1 MKIFLRSL
9 KKRVYCKKME
19 TTKIC
24 KRLNNLSSDLK
35 NSCSKDI
42 LHIFDIIFEEYDIV
56 YKNTDK
62 IVNKQILTDRLH
74 NLLNEKVKEEI
85 PVCKGFSQ
93 NGNKCFKRTQQ
104 NSNYCKVHA
113 YLAFREKNALPI
125 NLSNNKIDTL
135 TSNNIYTPMNLSKN
149 KIDILS
155 LEKTFINDS
164 FYYHDKRFI
173 YDKESLEKVGYI
185 ENENDFILTDD
196 PFILEIL

>member
-1 MKIFLRSL
+1 MKIFSQSL
-9 KKRVYCKKME
+9 KKRVYCNKME

-24 KRLNNLSSDLK
+24 KRLDNLSSDLK

-62 IVNKQILTDRLH
+62 IVIKQILTDRLH

-113 YLAFREKNALPI
+113 YLAFREKNALV
-125 NLSNNKIDTL
+125 SNNKIDT
-135 TSNNIYTPMNLSKN
+135 YVTPMNLSKN

-164 FYYHDKRFI
+164 FYYHDKSFI

-196 PFILEIL
+196 PFILEML

>member
-1 MKIFLRSL
+1 MKIFLQSL
-9 KKRVYCKKME
+9 KKRVYCNKME

-24 KRLNNLSSDLK
+24 KRLDNLSSDLK

-74 NLLNEKVKEEI
+74 DLLNEKVQEEI

-93 NGNKCFKRTQQ
+93 NGNKCFKRSQQ
-104 NSNYCKVHA
+104 NSNYCNVHA
-113 YLAFREKNALPI
+113 YLAFREKNALV
-125 NLSNNKIDTL
+125 SNNKIDT
-135 TSNNIYTPMNLSKN
+135 YVTPMNVSKN

-164 FYYHDKRFI
+164 FYYHDKSFI

-196 PFILEIL
+196 PFILEML

>member
-1 MKIFLRSL
+1 MKIFLQSL
-9 KKRVYCKKME
+9 KKRVYCNKME

-24 KRLNNLSSDLK
+24 KRLDNLSSDLK

-62 IVNKQILTDRLH
+62 IVNKQILTDRLRD
-74 NLLNEKVKEEI
+74 LLNEKVQEEI
-85 PVCKGFSQ
+85 PICKGFSQ

-113 YLAFREKNALPI
+113 YLAFREKNALV
-125 NLSNNKIDTL
+125 SNNKIDT
-135 TSNNIYTPMNLSKN
+135 YVTPMNLSKN

-164 FYYHDKRFI
+164 FYYHDKSFI

>member
-1 MKIFLRSL
+1 MKIFLQFL
-9 KKRVYCKKME
+9 KKRVYCNKME

-24 KRLNNLSSDLK
+24 KRLDNLSSDLK

-56 YKNTDK
+56 YKNTGK

-74 NLLNEKVKEEI
+74 DLLNEKVQEEI

-93 NGNKCFKRTQQ
+93 NGNKCFKRSQQ

-113 YLAFREKNALPI
+113 YLAFREKNALV
-125 NLSNNKIDTL
+125 SNNKIDTL

-164 FYYHDKRFI
+164 FYYHDKSFI

-196 PFILEIL
+196 PFILEML

>member
-1 MKIFLRSL
+1 
-9 KKRVYCKKME
+9 ME
-19 TTKIC
+19 TKKIC
-24 KRLNNLSSDLK
+24 KRLDNLSADLK
-35 NSCSKDI
+35 NSCTKDI
-42 LHIFDIIFEEYDIV
+42 LHIFDIIFDEYDIV

-62 IVNKQILTDRLH
+62 IVNKQILTDRLRD
-74 NLLNEKVKEEI
+74 LLNEKVQEEI

-93 NGNKCFKRTQQ
+93 NGNKCFKRSQQ

-125 NLSNNKIDTL
+125 NISNNKIDTL
-135 TSNNIYTPMNLSKN
+135 LSNNKSALYTPMNSKN

-164 FYYHDKRFI
+164 FYYHDKSFI

-185 ENENDFILTDD
+185 ENEKDFILTDD

>member
-1 MKIFLRSL
+1 MKIFLQSL

-24 KRLNNLSSDLK
+24 KRLDNLSSDLK

-62 IVNKQILTDRLH
+62 IVIKQILTDRLH

-113 YLAFREKNALPI
+113 YLAFREKNALV
-125 NLSNNKIDTL
+125 SNNKIDT
-135 TSNNIYTPMNLSKN
+135 YVTPMNLSKN

-164 FYYHDKRFI
+164 FYYHDKSFI

-196 PFILEIL
+196 PFILEML

>member
-1 MKIFLRSL
+1 MKIFLQSL

-24 KRLNNLSSDLK
+24 KRLDNLSSDLK

-113 YLAFREKNALPI
+113 YLAFREKNALV
-125 NLSNNKIDTL
+125 SNNKIDTL

>member
-173 YDKESLEKVGYI
+173 YDKESLEKVGYV